1 MAVLP
6 LINNHMKKLLCLV
19 TVIAATAVLVTGCQK
34 SLPAPTVKLTA
45 VGADFTTF
53 TFTAEATD
61 ADEIAYICLESDE
74 EAPSV
79 SQILAEGKTLDVSAG
94 AVTEELTGLVSATSY
109 KIYAAASNA
118 DAAMAGPAVLEFT
131 TESDLFGNVKS
142 TATLAWYFGYDGA
155 LDADLIVLSLC
166 NAGLDEYS
174 AMPYGEGELLRL
186 YLYTEKSEV
195 GDGPDMQNV
204 VLAPGTYTLKE
215 EAEGAFDLLG
225 GDYGSIYAIST
236 EEGWMGIGY
245 ESGTVTVSLEDGEYD
260 ITANLVIADGEGS
273 KVRGTFKG
281 QLEFADL
288 TDGYIHFDSD
298 MNEVMT
304 GHSGGIYPGDG
315 VYNDYTMTF
324 YNCPLDESGWIVGAG
339 YIFNSELFFDVAGGD
354 YSGTYTPNPDW
365 ENGYANYT
373 YLPGFVMDLYGMKM
387 PVGTYLSEYDESGS
401 LVRIGMVVDGDM
413 SVSIKDGVLKMSGVF
428 TTDKGHEITV
438 SYEGPENLT
447 DMTGGM
453 STSSM
458 TVKPAPKPAE
468 KVATSG
474 WRAL

>member
-1 MAVLP
+1 
-6 LINNHMKKLLCLV
+6 
-19 TVIAATAVLVTGCQK
+19 
-34 SLPAPTVKLTA
+34 
-45 VGADFTTF
+45 
-53 TFTAEATD
+53 
-61 ADEIAYICLESDE
+61 
-74 EAPSV
+74 
-79 SQILAEGKTLDVSAG
+79 
-94 AVTEELTGLVSATSY
+94 
-109 KIYAAASNA
+109 
-118 DAAMAGPAVLEFT
+118 
-131 TESDLFGNVKS
+131 
-142 TATLAWYFGYDGA
+142 
-155 LDADLIVLSLC
+155 
-166 NAGLDEYS
+166 
-174 AMPYGEGELLRL
+174 
-186 YLYTEKSEV
+186 
-195 GDGPDMQNV
+195 
-204 VLAPGTYTLKE
+204 
-215 EAEGAFDLLG
+215 
-225 GDYGSIYAIST
+225 
-236 EEGWMGIGY
+236 
-245 ESGTVTVSLEDGEYD
+245 
-260 ITANLVIADGEGS
+260 
-273 KVRGTFKG
+273 
-281 QLEFADL
+281 
-288 TDGYIHFDSD
+288 

-324 YNCPLDESGWIVGAG
+324 YNCPLDEDGWIVGAG

-373 YLPGFVMDLYGMKM
+373 YLPGFVMDYYGMKM

-468 KVATSG
+468 KAATSG